1 MKFVYVI
8 LCMHCKVLSTEYRG
22 EFTFKCPR
30 SLTHVTFYCSYQEIS
45 DLIGIFNRELD
56 PGLFYSCSTSILTYS
71 RLFGICTQSHTLASV
86 VTST

>member
-22 EFTFKCPR
+22 EFTFECPR

-56 PGLFYSCSTSILTYS
+56 PGLFYSCSTSIYS
-71 RLFGICTQSHTLASV
+71 RTQDFLVYAHNHIHWPLS
-86 VTST
+86 